1 MTNTI
6 TDIAFTAFRS
16 VSEMQTA
23 NAKIMEAGEEGVEFQ
38 LIGKCPSASFDDS
51 GMECFCIV
59 NERGI
64 PCGYVRV
71 DDIIEPRG
79 ETDFGDLVEVP
90 VHGGVTFT
98 GTLPPQYGKGGTW
111 IGFDMGH
118 DTDFGYADDVFPTGE
133 ILGIPMM
140 QHVRCQTVVK
150 TLADCIRETRRFA
163 EATRRFT
170 L

>member
-1 MTNTI
+1 M
-6 TDIAFTAFRS
+6 ALTALRP

-23 NAKIMEAGEEGVEFQ
+23 NAMIMETGEEGVEFQ
-38 LIGKCPSASFDDS
+38 FIGRCPSASFDDH

-59 NERGI
+59 NDRGI

-71 DDIIEPRG
+71 DDMIEP
-79 ETDFGDLVEVP
+79 ESKTDFGDLVEVP

-98 GTLPPQYGKGGTW
+98 GVLPPQYGKEGTW

-118 DTDFGYADDVFPTGE
+118 DTDFGYADDVFPAGE

-140 QHVRCQTVVK
+140 QHARCQTIVK

-163 EATRRFT
+163 EATRRFVS
-170 L
+170 